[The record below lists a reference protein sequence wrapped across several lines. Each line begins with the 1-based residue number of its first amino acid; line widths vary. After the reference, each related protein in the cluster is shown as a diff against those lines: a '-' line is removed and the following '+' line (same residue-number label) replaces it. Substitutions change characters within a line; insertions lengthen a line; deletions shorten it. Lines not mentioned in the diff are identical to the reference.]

1 MPTEY
6 KLSLD
11 SLAGVAPAPLSAKK
25 TKILFLAT
33 SPNQPGGYS
42 KIAHRI
48 ANYLAAQPQY
58 EVYYFAISNYPEQ
71 AVKRDVHPAIKMI
84 DVRAEEKKLGIIP
97 PGQNNEKFGVDI
109 IEKYMRA
116 LKPDVFFLYNDIL
129 LVTQHLNRLFNYKT
143 VSSKIIGHE
152 FKTVVYIDMV
162 YDLEKLDCVMNLDA
176 YSDYLFAFSDY
187 WKKNLIRMGVPA
199 EKIGVLHHG
208 LDPYIHRVP
217 REQARAALGIPQDAF
232 VVLNT
237 NKNAYR
243 KAQDITM
250 DAFMQFFKDNGCDP
264 RIRLYFNC
272 QLESSYGY
280 NLRDLI
286 EILCVKHGLDYK
298 RFVTETFMM
307 LPARQAYAEDEDINN
322 MYNAC
327 DVGINTCLGEG
338 FGLCNFEHASVGG
351 AQVVSAVGGL
361 VDIFGE
367 RSYDNNGERNTKGP
381 YAEQSNGSKDL
392 ATQGPFAELIKPV
405 ATLYSVSML
414 NQNNGFAQICRS
426 EDFAASLSRLYR
438 DKEYRDALSDAA
450 VKHIHTNYK
459 WDDILAK
466 FSIDLD
472 TYLSEAAA
480 GRAPVA
486 LMTARTGTAAATTAT

>member
-6 KLSLD
+6 KISLD
-11 SLAGVAPAPLSAKK
+11 SVTVGAPAPAPQKK

-58 EVYYFAISNYPEQ
+58 EVHYFAISNYPEQ
-71 AVKRDVHPAIKMI
+71 AVTRDVHPAIKMI
-84 DVRAEEKKLGIIP
+84 DVRAEEKRLGIIKP
-97 PGQNNEKFGVDI
+97 DQNNEYFGIDL

-116 LKPDVFFLYNDIL
+116 IRPDVFFMYNDIL
-129 LVTQHLNRLFNYKT
+129 LVTQHLNKLYNYKM
-143 VSSKIIGHE
+143 VSSKIIGHN

-187 WKKNLIRMGVPA
+187 WRNNLVRMGVPR
-199 EKIGVLHHG
+199 EKVGILHHG
-208 LDPYIHRVP
+208 LDPYLHKVSRDK
-217 REQARAALGIPQDAF
+217 ARAALGIPQDAF

-243 KAQDITM
+243 KAQDITV
-250 DAFMQFFKDNGCDP
+250 DAFMKFFKDNDCDP
-264 RIRLYFNC
+264 RLKLFFNC
-272 QLESSYGY
+272 QIESSYGY

-298 RFVTETFMM
+298 KFVTETFMM
-307 LPARQAYAEDEDINN
+307 MPMKNAYAEDEDINN

-361 VDIFGE
+361 VDIFGKRE
-367 RSYDNNGERNTKGP
+367 D
-381 YAEQSNGSKDL
+381 GS
-392 ATQGPFAELIKPV
+392 GPFAELITPV
-405 ATLYSVSML
+405 ATLYSVSQL
-414 NQNNGFAQICRS
+414 NKNNGFAQICRA
-426 EDFAASLSRLYR
+426 EDFADALSRLYR
-438 DKEYRDALSDAA
+438 DPEYRDTLAA
-450 VKHIHTNYK
+450 AAEKHIKDNYD
-459 WDDILAK
+459 WNDLMAG
-466 FSIDLD
+466 FCSDLD
-472 TYLSEAAA
+472 TYLERA
-480 GRAPVA
+480 GRGEAPVA
-486 LMTARTGTAAATTAT
+486 LMRARTG